1 MYINFL
7 SIIIKICLYNL
18 LYKFANKILY
28 ILLGCASVAAKDIR
42 TLGTTW
48 LLLVSN
54 RPHGGSRNGRP
65 QISQARWRY
74 VSLDVKT
81 DWVHYRALNLQYVRD
96 VLPCK

>member
-65 QISQARWRY
+65 QISQAPSSVPWL
-74 VSLDVKT
+74 SNMKGA
-81 DWVHYRALNLQYVRD
+81 H
-96 VLPCK
+96 

>member
-28 ILLGCASVAAKDIR
+28 ILLGCASVAAKETR

-48 LLLVSN
+48 MLLVSQIDCTEALGTVTRKLASPA
-54 RPHGGSRNGRP
+54 RPNGSRFIPFSRSLFFFFREKVP
-65 QISQARWRY
+65 RFIS
-74 VSLDVKT
+74 
-81 DWVHYRALNLQYVRD
+81 
-96 VLPCK
+96 